1 MKIIVAGLGKV
12 GELLTQTLAAENHDL
27 IVVDLDRDKIND
39 IVNRFDVNGICGNG
53 ATSDILEQCDITHT
67 DMVIAVTSEDEL
79 NILVGMVGKKLGAKH
94 AIARVRNP
102 DYSKYG
108 SFFVDQFGFS
118 MIANPEAETAREIL
132 RLITFPNASSIETF
146 AKGKIELVGIK
157 MTDKTGLNNH
167 ALYEL
172 NKISRANILICAVRR
187 GNEIIIPS
195 GNFVIKENDELYIT
209 GAHYDITCF
218 CLDIGLMRRR
228 LKNVI
233 IVGGS
238 RIAFYLASLLQK
250 QDIRVKI
257 IEQNEAR
264 CKDLAM
270 RLPKA
275 TIISGDASD
284 EELLIEEGIEETDA
298 LVCLTG
304 MDEENIVLSLL
315 AKQLNVKKVIAK
327 INSSVMINMINRL
340 PIDSIVS
347 PKQIIANQIIGYVR
361 AKSNDDE
368 SMAVQTMYRLVDDQV
383 EALEFIANTDADY
396 LGVPLQKLA
405 IKNGVLVAAILR
417 NGTLTVP
424 KGHTTIEKGDHVMVV
439 AKNSK
444 IERLSDI
451 FEG

>member
-1 MKIIVAGLGKV
+1 MKIIVVGLGKV
-12 GELLTQTLAAENHDL
+12 GELLTETLAAENHDL
-27 IVVDLDRDKIND
+27 IVIDLDRNKIND
-39 IVNRFDVNGICGNG
+39 IVNRYDVNGICGNG
-53 ATSDILEQCDITHT
+53 ATSDILEQCNIQQT
-67 DMVIAVTSEDEL
+67 DMIISVTSEDEL

-108 SFFVDQFGFS
+108 SFFVEQFGFS
-118 MIANPEAETAREIL
+118 MVANPEAETANEIL

-157 MTDKTGLNNH
+157 MTDKTILNDH
-167 ALYEL
+167 ALHQL
-172 NKISRANILICAVRR
+172 KKVSRANILICAVRR
-187 GNEIIIPS
+187 DNEIIIPS
-195 GNFVIKENDELYIT
+195 GNFIIKENDELYIT

-218 CLDIGLMRRR
+218 CLDIGLIRKRI
-228 LKNVI
+228 KNVM

-238 RIAFYLASLLQK
+238 RIGYYLAALLLK

-257 IEQNEAR
+257 IEKNEDR
-264 CKDLAM
+264 CNELAE
-270 RLPKA
+270 RLSKA
-275 TIISGDASD
+275 TIIFGDASD
-284 EELLIEEGIEETDA
+284 EELLIEEGIETTDA

-315 AKQLNVKKVIAK
+315 AKQLNVKKAIAK
-327 INSSVMINMINRL
+327 VNSSVMSNMINRL
-340 PIDSIVS
+340 PIDSIIS

-368 SMAVQTMYRLVDDQV
+368 SVAVQTMYRLVDNQV
-383 EALEFIANTDADY
+383 EALEFIVSAKADY
-396 LGVPLQKLA
+396 LGIPLQNLA
-405 IKNGVLVAAILR
+405 IKKGVLVAAILR
-417 NGTLTVP
+417 NGALIVP
-424 KGHTTIEKGDHVMVV
+424 KGITTIEQGDHVMIV

-444 IERLSDI
+444 IERLSNI